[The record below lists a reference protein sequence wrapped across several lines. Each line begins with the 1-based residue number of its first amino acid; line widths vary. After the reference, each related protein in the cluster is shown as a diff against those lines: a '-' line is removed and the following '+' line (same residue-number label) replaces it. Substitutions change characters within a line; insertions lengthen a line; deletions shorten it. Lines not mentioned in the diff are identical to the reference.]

1 MGCDYY
7 IVKFLKIYY
16 NKIDYLVVEL
26 DRERGYYNFQYDED
40 YDDYRPILHYIDYT
54 HHQGL
59 NYHQKLFQT
68 CDFFF
73 VFEGLKV
80 FHSLL
85 GRMVQPENLNLKS

>member
-1 MGCDYY
+1 MFYY
-7 IVKFLKIYY
+7 YYYEYRKYNLKHYLKRTD
-16 NKIDYLVVEL
+16 NKG
-26 DRERGYYNFQYDED
+26 RDED

-68 CDFFF
+68 YDFFF

-85 GRMVQPENLNLKS
+85 GRMVRPENLNLFLPL